1 VITTSAEIDNTF
13 VGSRQFFGRK
23 VIYSSESEI
32 TRENVVEV
40 LKKAMSVHLT
50 NSSEIDYLYRYYRGD
65 QPILRRVK
73 RVRPEINNKIV
84 ENHALE
90 IVDFKKGYVFGEP
103 IQYVRRGESEEI
115 SEKITQLNEYMF
127 AEDKAAKDSELAEWF
142 YIAGTGYRMILPDTH
157 FNEEMDESPFEID
170 VLDPRYTFV
179 VYNNGFGKKPL
190 MGVKFIKTI
199 EGNYIYSVYTPTTYF
214 ELEGWEIVKEQP
226 HVLGDIPIIEYPAN
240 NNRLGSFEVVLGLLD
255 ALNNV
260 ASNRMDGIEQFIQ
273 SFMKF
278 VNCDIDEEDFM
289 ALKEL
294 GAIKIKGEPGNPADV
309 AIVSQELNQTQT
321 QVTKDDIYQMILI
334 ICGMPDRNGAN
345 RTTGDTGQAVILR
358 DGWSAAESRA
368 RDNEL
373 IFKRSE
379 KQFLKLALRIARDYS
394 GLDLKLSEIDIK
406 FTRNR
411 TDNLLVKTQGMQNQ
425 LEAGIHPQIAIAN
438 SGLYSDPEQVYL
450 DSLPYL
456 KKWLSAKATATPG
469 NNKPNNAESKLEGGT
484 ID

>member
-1 VITTSAEIDNTF
+1 MANGTISNPK
-13 VGSRQFFGRK
+13 SMFGRE
-23 VIYSSESEI
+23 VIYSSETEI
-32 TRENVVEV
+32 TRGNLVDV
-40 LKKAMSVHLT
+40 LQKALPIHLK
-50 NSSEIDYLYRYYRGD
+50 NMGDIDYLYKYYKGN
-65 QPILRRVK
+65 QPILYRTK
-73 RVRPEINNKIV
+73 IIRPEINNKIV

-103 IQYVRRGESEEI
+103 IQYVRRGESEDV
-115 SEKITQLNEYMF
+115 SEKITTLNEFMF
-127 AEDKAAKDSELAEWF
+127 AEDKSARDSQLAEWF
-142 YIAGTGYRMILPDTH
+142 YIAGTGYRMILPDKKG
-157 FNEEMDESPFEID
+157 EEDDSPFEID
-170 VLDPRYTFV
+170 VLDPRYAFV
-179 VYNNGFGKKPL
+179 VYNNGFGKHPL
-190 MGVKFIKTI
+190 MGVKFIKTV
-199 EGNYIYSVYTPTTYF
+199 EGNYIYSVYTKTTYY
-214 ELEGWEIVKEQP
+214 ELQGWEIIKEKP

-255 ALNNV
+255 TLNNV
-260 ASNRMDGIEQFIQ
+260 ASNRIDGIEQFIQ

-278 VNCDIDEEDFM
+278 VNCDITKDDFLE
-289 ALKEL
+289 LKEL

-345 RTTGDTGQAVILR
+345 RSTGDTGQAVILR

-379 KQFLKLALRIARDYS
+379 KRFLKLALKIANGYK
-394 GLDLKLSEIDIK
+394 GLELKLSDIDIK

-425 LEAGIHPQIAIAN
+425 LEAGVHPQIAISN

-456 KKWLSAKATATPG
+456 KKWLNVEPKVTPS
-469 NNKPNNAESKLEGGT
+469 NNKPNDAEGKTEGDA